1 MIYQNQSKNGSPI
14 KAATFPIFGENK
26 KIIGLICINFHL
38 DIPLHIFLNNFFN
51 FQGNI
56 RNNAEMLASNSEDI
70 IISRVEEAKK
80 NVWRNEDIALHNK
93 NKEII
98 TILFYENIFSY
109 KNSVEQV
116 ADLLNLSKNTIY
128 LHIRNLKKN

>member
-1 MIYQNQSKNGSPI
+1 
-14 KAATFPIFGENK
+14 
-26 KIIGLICINFHL
+26 
-38 DIPLHIFLNNFFN
+38 
-51 FQGNI
+51 
-56 RNNAEMLASNSEDI
+56 MLASNSEDI